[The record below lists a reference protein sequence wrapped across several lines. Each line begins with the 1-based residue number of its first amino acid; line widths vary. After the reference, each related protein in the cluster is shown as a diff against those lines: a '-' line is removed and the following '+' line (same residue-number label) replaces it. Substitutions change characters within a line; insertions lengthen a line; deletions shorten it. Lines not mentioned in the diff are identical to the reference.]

1 MYSIMRHGK
10 PVGYATVE
18 KEGLYYKLKC
28 FCQPEQK
35 RYYRIKVSDSCTEID
50 LGICVPNEAG
60 FTLTARVPVRQ
71 LNKEQ
76 LKFVL
81 VDHDSVDASEI
92 FPIIN
97 DSPFPCLDKLVS
109 ARFQRRNGKATVVID
124 PVQDQSDNG
133 QNQEPQNKLEL
144 P

>member
-1 MYSIMRHGK
+1 MYSVMWHGK

-35 RYYRIKVSDSCTEID
+35 RYYRIKVNDCCTEID
-50 LGICVPNEAG
+50 LGICVPSGAG
-60 FTLTARVPVRQ
+60 FTLTTRVPVRK
-71 LNKEQ
+71 LNKDQ

-81 VDHDSVDASEI
+81 VDHCAI
-92 FPIIN
+92 NAPQIIPIIN
-97 DSPFPCLDKLVS
+97 DSPFPWLDRLIS
-109 ARFQRRNGKATVVID
+109 ARFQYRNGKAAVVID
-124 PVQDQSDNG
+124 PVQDQWDNG
-133 QNQEPQNKLEL
+133 QNQEPQKKLEL